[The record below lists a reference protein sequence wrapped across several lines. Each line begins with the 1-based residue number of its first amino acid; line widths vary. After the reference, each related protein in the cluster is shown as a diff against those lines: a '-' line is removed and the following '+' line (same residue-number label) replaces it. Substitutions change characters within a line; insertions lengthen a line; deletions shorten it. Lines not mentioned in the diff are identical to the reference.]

1 MKVTIPFNA
10 QDAAVLLRFLRR
22 INDAD
27 VERILAGAPE
37 MLADFNRAAEKL
49 RVALRIA
56 FAPGR

>member
-1 MKVTIPFNA
+1 
-10 QDAAVLLRFLRR
+10 
-22 INDAD
+22 

-49 RVALRIA
+49 RMALRIA